1 MSNTSENHA
10 RQVAT
15 QLISALNDDALD
27 AITGGYDPVTA
38 RATAEL
44 MFNSGQVKA
53 DGVPEEVAIDRLAH
67 ALEGLT
73 FIASPPPAA

>member
-27 AITGGYDPVTA
+27 AITGGYDPGTA

-44 MFNSGQVKA
+44 MFNSGKVKA

-73 FIASPPPAA
+73 FIDSPPPAA

>member
-10 RQVAT
+10 RHVAT

-27 AITGGYDPVTA
+27 AIAGGYDPITA
-38 RATAEL
+38 RATAEQ

-53 DGVPEEVAIDRLAH
+53 DGVSKEVAIDRLAH
-67 ALEGLT
+67 ALEGITLT
-73 FIASPPPAA
+73 ASPAPAA